1 MKKDDDSISKLLNIS
16 LKLEGLY
23 RHASTHAAGIVIGDE
38 DLDKIIPFYK
48 DDPKTGLPVTQFS
61 MKFIEDA
68 GLIKFDFLGL
78 KTLTIINKT
87 CELVNKNKNNIDLN
101 KISLDDNNTFN
112 LLKKG
117 NTIGCF
123 QLESK
128 GVREYLKKL
137 VPDRFEDIIA
147 MISLY
152 RPGPMEY
159 IENYINRKHGKEDII
174 YLHPKLEPVLSETYG
189 ITIYQE
195 QVMKI
200 AQIIAGFSLSEADTL
215 RWAMG
220 KRKRSLMASLKKSF
234 VEGCVKNNVKHHQA
248 ETIFKQVETF
258 AGYGFNKSHAA
269 GYALIAY
276 QTAFLKAN
284 FPVEFMTAS
293 MNYELNNT
301 DKINR
306 YLEDL
311 KSMNI
316 NILKPNI
323 NFSKSIFNI
332 EISNNKKSIRYGLTA
347 LKNVGSSSTSK
358 IVNERIKNGKFKDI
372 NDFCKRL
379 NDENINIRQLE
390 FLIKSGS
397 FDDLERN
404 RSKLFN
410 NVNKIVQV
418 VRDNGKNL
426 NQENLFM
433 DTSDSGNV
441 INFDFKTKEWG
452 KSVELNNEYEAL
464 GFYLTQHPLEDF
476 KVFLKKNNF
485 LTYQDIENSIV
496 NLKNDEKRFYKIAA
510 LPVDMKERTS
520 KKGNKYA
527 YVQFSDN
534 TANFEA
540 IVFSDILNT
549 SSELIKNHNLLLI
562 TLEVSKEENN
572 ISLRVQ
578 DVISLKKFINESS
591 NKINILIDEKIDL
604 KNLKNNLDKY
614 KSEEGSKVN
623 LLINRKNKLINISIK
638 GKYDY
643 FNIINN
649 KMKEIKLLN

>member
-1 MKKDDDSISKLLNIS
+1 
-16 LKLEGLY
+16 
-23 RHASTHAAGIVIGDE
+23 
-38 DLDKIIPFYK
+38 
-48 DDPKTGLPVTQFS
+48 
-61 MKFIEDA
+61 
-68 GLIKFDFLGL
+68 
-78 KTLTIINKT
+78 
-87 CELVNKNKNNIDLN
+87 
-101 KISLDDNNTFN
+101 
-112 LLKKG
+112 
-117 NTIGCF
+117 
-123 QLESK
+123 
-128 GVREYLKKL
+128 
-137 VPDRFEDIIA
+137 
-147 MISLY
+147 
-152 RPGPMEY
+152 
-159 IENYINRKHGKEDII
+159 
-174 YLHPKLEPVLSETYG
+174 
-189 ITIYQE
+189 
-195 QVMKI
+195 MKI

-441 INFDFKTKEWG
+441 INFDFKTKE
-452 KSVELNNEYEAL
+452 
-464 GFYLTQHPLEDF
+464 
-476 KVFLKKNNF
+476 
-485 LTYQDIENSIV
+485 
-496 NLKNDEKRFYKIAA
+496 
-510 LPVDMKERTS
+510 
-520 KKGNKYA
+520 
-527 YVQFSDN
+527 
-534 TANFEA
+534 
-540 IVFSDILNT
+540 
-549 SSELIKNHNLLLI
+549 
-562 TLEVSKEENN
+562 
-572 ISLRVQ
+572 
-578 DVISLKKFINESS
+578 
-591 NKINILIDEKIDL
+591 
-604 KNLKNNLDKY
+604 
-614 KSEEGSKVN
+614 
-623 LLINRKNKLINISIK
+623 
-638 GKYDY
+638 
-643 FNIINN
+643 
-649 KMKEIKLLN
+649 

>member
-1 MKKDDDSISKLLNIS
+1 
-16 LKLEGLY
+16 
-23 RHASTHAAGIVIGDE
+23 
-38 DLDKIIPFYK
+38 
-48 DDPKTGLPVTQFS
+48 
-61 MKFIEDA
+61 
-68 GLIKFDFLGL
+68 
-78 KTLTIINKT
+78 
-87 CELVNKNKNNIDLN
+87 
-101 KISLDDNNTFN
+101 
-112 LLKKG
+112 
-117 NTIGCF
+117 
-123 QLESK
+123 
-128 GVREYLKKL
+128 
-137 VPDRFEDIIA
+137 
-147 MISLY
+147 
-152 RPGPMEY
+152 
-159 IENYINRKHGKEDII
+159 
-174 YLHPKLEPVLSETYG
+174 
-189 ITIYQE
+189 
-195 QVMKI
+195 
-200 AQIIAGFSLSEADTL
+200 
-215 RWAMG
+215 
-220 KRKRSLMASLKKSF
+220 
-234 VEGCVKNNVKHHQA
+234 
-248 ETIFKQVETF
+248 
-258 AGYGFNKSHAA
+258 
-269 GYALIAY
+269 
-276 QTAFLKAN
+276 
-284 FPVEFMTAS
+284 
-293 MNYELNNT
+293 
-301 DKINR
+301 
-306 YLEDL
+306 
-311 KSMNI
+311 
-316 NILKPNI
+316 
-323 NFSKSIFNI
+323 
-332 EISNNKKSIRYGLTA
+332 
-347 LKNVGSSSTSK
+347 
-358 IVNERIKNGKFKDI
+358 
-372 NDFCKRL
+372 
-379 NDENINIRQLE
+379 
-390 FLIKSGS
+390 
-397 FDDLERN
+397 
-404 RSKLFN
+404 
-410 NVNKIVQV
+410 
-418 VRDNGKNL
+418 
-426 NQENLFM
+426 M

-441 INFDFKTKEWG
+441 INFDFKTKVWG

>member
-1 MKKDDDSISKLLNIS
+1 M
-16 LKLEGLY
+16 
-23 RHASTHAAGIVIGDE
+23 
-38 DLDKIIPFYK
+38 
-48 DDPKTGLPVTQFS
+48 
-61 MKFIEDA
+61 
-68 GLIKFDFLGL
+68 
-78 KTLTIINKT
+78 
-87 CELVNKNKNNIDLN
+87 
-101 KISLDDNNTFN
+101 
-112 LLKKG
+112 
-117 NTIGCF
+117 
-123 QLESK
+123 
-128 GVREYLKKL
+128 
-137 VPDRFEDIIA
+137 
-147 MISLY
+147 
-152 RPGPMEY
+152 
-159 IENYINRKHGKEDII
+159 
-174 YLHPKLEPVLSETYG
+174 HPKLEPVLSETYG